1 MRDNDITSIWESY
14 INKESYGREYWIIQ
28 INPHQEHWKR
38 GWLAWDRNSGQFD
51 KVKRVSQAYEFD
63 CPKKAAAMFN
73 KSPFDSGVL
82 IEMPSERI
90 AGSLP

>member
-1 MRDNDITSIWESY
+1 MDKDSQLIWEA
-14 INKESYGREYWIIQ
+14 YGEDYWVIQ
-28 INPHQEHWKR
+28 INPHQEHWNR
-38 GWLAWDRNSGQFD
+38 GWLAWDRNSGEFD
-51 KVKRVSQAYEFD
+51 KVKSIDEAYEFD

-82 IEMPSERI
+82 IEMPSEKI